1 MILSAII
8 GPPETGNT
16 SEPPAPHPK
25 LNVEPLMEAADVRL
39 LDLLQQGPL
48 LLWNAINRVVDYD
61 RPKSSAG
68 RDHLRVKMWSRVRRL
83 LRLGVKLGREGE
95 GGQRENNSRGQVVHG
110 FVGLLR

>member
-25 LNVEPLMEAADVRL
+25 LNVEPFMEAADVRL

-48 LLWNAINRVVDYD
+48 LLWNASNRVVDYD
-61 RPKSSAG
+61 RPKSSG
-68 RDHLRVKMWSRVRRL
+68 ERDHLRVKMWSRVRRL
-83 LRLGVKLGREGE
+83 LRLGAVP
-95 GGQRENNSRGQVVHG
+95 V
-110 FVGLLR
+110 